1 MSDRIDKFTSV
12 QATLTRG
19 FLGRLRGMLQDGI
32 INEESR
38 GKNAG
43 KGGAYVTPWQVPVDV

>member
-38 GKNAG
+38 GKHAG